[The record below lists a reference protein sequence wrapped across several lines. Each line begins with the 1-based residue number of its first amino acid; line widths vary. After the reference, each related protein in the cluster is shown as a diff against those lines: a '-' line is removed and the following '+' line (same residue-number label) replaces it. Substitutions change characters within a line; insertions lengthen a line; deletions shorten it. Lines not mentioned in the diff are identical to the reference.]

1 MPKLQV
7 LSPVGEVKAA
17 RQPLA
22 PRLAG
27 LGGKRVGAL
36 DNVKPNASVFLQ
48 RVQELLVE
56 RYGATRGV
64 LRRKATVSAGADPEV
79 IADLARQSDAVV
91 TAFGD

>member
-1 MPKLQV
+1 MPKLQI
-7 LSPVGEVKAA
+7 LSPVGEVKVE

-27 LGGKRVGAL
+27 LAGRRVGAL
-36 DNVKPNASVFLQ
+36 DNVKPNAAVFLQ

-56 RYGATRGV
+56 RHRTAPAA
-64 LRRKATVSAGADPEV
+64 LRRKATVSAGAEPEV

-91 TAFGD
+91 TALGD